1 MSKFREAP
9 EDVEK
14 RRAVLRKAEF
24 EINLAERELKEWKM
38 HKKDSPSISEIS
50 SRTHILAELTP
61 KTPPRNSTPQDFT
74 FSPSS
79 LKTIEKRLRDLEEVR
94 QVENEKHRRE
104 IERLENMIDKMQDSR
119 KIEPKFEVLQ
129 RAYQEKTNELERK
142 NRELMEL
149 KGKKKGRN
157 AGKSVGKPVFSCEE
171 QYWKEKAFEL
181 SSKYYNVIKG
191 MRSELDRLKK
201 SCQDEMKDLRLAL
214 KSALNLCKFNK

>member
-1 MSKFREAP
+1 MSKFRETP
-9 EDVEK
+9 EELEK

-50 SRTHILAELTP
+50 SRTHILTELTP
-61 KTPPRNSTPQDFT
+61 KTPTRNSTPQDFSC
-74 FSPSS
+74 SPSN
-79 LKTIEKRLRDLEEVR
+79 LRTIEKRLRDLEEIR
-94 QVENEKHRRE
+94 QVENEKHRKE

-142 NRELMEL
+142 NRELIEL
-149 KGKKKGRN
+149 KSKNRGRN
-157 AGKSVGKPVFSCEE
+157 VGKSVEKPTFNCEE
-171 QYWKEKAFEL
+171 LYWKEKAFEL
-181 SSKYYNVIKG
+181 SGKYYNVIKG
-191 MRSELDRLKK
+191 MRAELDKLKK
-201 SCQDEMKDLRLAL
+201 NCQEEMKDLRLTL